1 MPPIHH
7 DKEVT
12 VDQSTFRSTAGQA
25 DAIRNHLDQQTGLPF
40 LELLSTTEVEWTCG
54 DWNHQWRS
62 RIYTPWI
69 TLCMFL
75 SQILSSD
82 HSCGDALERFQKYRK
97 DCALPP
103 VADNTASYCE
113 ARQRLPEEVVWDLAR
128 RSGRSIHDKADGQ
141 WLFQGRP
148 VKLLDGST
156 VIMPDTEANQ
166 AEYPQSRSQKPGLG
180 FPIARLLVVISLA
193 VGTVLE
199 AAMGP
204 YQGKQSSELGLFRQ
218 IRGQLQRGD
227 IALADRFFCN
237 YWVIADSL
245 RRGVD
250 VVFRLHQTRKTDF
263 RRGRR
268 LGPDD
273 HIVTWPKSQRPD
285 WMSRAEYAAM
295 PKELKLREI
304 RVRIKDRTKRTR
316 ELVIVTTLLDATK
329 YSASALGDLFR
340 QRWHAELDLRTL
352 KTTMGMEMLR
362 TKTPDMVRKEV
373 GMHLLAYNLIR
384 GVTAEAA
391 RGRDVQPRELSFNGA
406 RQTIRAFEQ
415 THLYEPKQI
424 AADFPLLLDLI
435 VQKRVGDR
443 PDRYEPR
450 AIKRRPKP
458 YRLLMMARRE
468 AKRRIERGE
477 IIYERIKH

>member
-1 MPPIHH
+1 
-7 DKEVT
+7 
-12 VDQSTFRSTAGQA
+12 VDQSTSSSIGDQA
-25 DAIRNHLDQQTGLPF
+25 DTIRNQLDQQSGLPF
-40 LELLSTTEVEWTCG
+40 LELLSATEVESSCRS
-54 DWNHQWRS
+54 WNYRWRS
-62 RIYTPWI
+62 RLYTPWI
-69 TLCMFL
+69 TLSMFL

-82 HSCGDALERFQKYRK
+82 HSCSDALKRFQKYRK
-97 DCALPP
+97 DCGLPP
-103 VADNTASYCE
+103 VANDTASYCE
-113 ARQRLPEEVVWDLAR
+113 ARQRLPEDVVWELAR
-128 RSGRSIHDKADGQ
+128 RSGQSIHDKADTE

-148 VKLLDGST
+148 VKLIDGST

-166 AEYPQSRSQKPGLG
+166 AEYPQSRSQKPGIG
-180 FPIARLLVVISLA
+180 FPIARILLIISLA

-199 AAMGP
+199 AAIGP

-218 IRGQLQRGD
+218 ISGQLQRGD

-245 RRGVD
+245 RGGVD
-250 VVFRLHQTRKTDF
+250 VVFRLHQTRKADF

-268 LGPDD
+268 LGPGD

-285 WMSRAEYAAM
+285 WMSPADYAAM
-295 PKELKLREI
+295 PKELRLREI

-329 YSASALGDLFR
+329 YSASALRDLFR
-340 QRWHAELDLRTL
+340 QRWHAELDIRSL

-362 TKTPDMVRKEV
+362 TKTPEMVRKEV

-384 GVTAEAA
+384 GVMAEAA
-391 RGRDVQPRELSFNGA
+391 RGRDVQPRELSYNGA
-406 RQTIRAFEQ
+406 RQTMRAFEE

-435 VQKRVGDR
+435 SQERVGDR

-458 YRLLMMARRE
+458 YRLLGVPRGE

-477 IIYERIKH
+477 IIYKRIKK

>member
-1 MPPIHH
+1 
-7 DKEVT
+7 VA
-12 VDQSTFRSTAGQA
+12 QSTYRSTGGQA
-25 DAIRNHLDQQTGLPF
+25 GAVRNQLGQQTGLPF
-40 LELLSTTEVEWTCG
+40 LELLSASEVESACRACS
-54 DWNHQWRS
+54 HRWRN

-69 TLCMFL
+69 TLSMFL

-82 HSCGDALERFQKYRK
+82 HSCGNALERFQKYRK
-97 DCALPP
+97 DCGLPP
-103 VADNTASYCE
+103 VADDTTSYCE

-128 RSGRSIHDKADGQ
+128 RSGQAIHKKADVE

-156 VIMPDTEANQ
+156 VVMPDTEANQ

-180 FPIARLLVVISLA
+180 FPIARILLVISLA

-204 YQGKQSSELGLFRQ
+204 YQGKQASELGLLRQ
-218 IRGQLQRGD
+218 ISGQLQPGD
-227 IALADRFFCN
+227 IALADRFFCS
-237 YWVIADSL
+237 YWVITDSQA
-245 RRGVD
+245 RGVD
-250 VVFRLHQTRKTDF
+250 VVFRLHQTRKADF

-273 HIVTWPKSQRPD
+273 HIVTWPKAQRPD
-285 WMSRAEYAAM
+285 WMSPAEYATM

-304 RVRIKDRTKRTR
+304 RVRIKDRKKRTR
-316 ELVIVTTLLDATK
+316 EIVIVTTLLDATK
-329 YSASALGDLFR
+329 YAASELGDLFR
-340 QRWHAELDLRTL
+340 QRWHAELDIRSL

-362 TKTPDMVRKEV
+362 TKSPDMVRKEV
-373 GMHLLAYNLIR
+373 GTHLLAYNLIR
-384 GVTAEAA
+384 GVMAEAA
-391 RGRDVQPRELSFNGA
+391 RGRDMQPRELSFNGA
-406 RQTIRAFEQ
+406 RQTVRAFEE

-435 VQKRVGDR
+435 SQKRVGDR
-443 PDRYEPR
+443 PDRHEPR

-458 YRLLMMARRE
+458 YHLLMIRRAE
-468 AKRRIERGE
+468 AKKRIARGE
-477 IIYERIKH
+477 ILYDKI

>member
-1 MPPIHH
+1 
-7 DKEVT
+7 VA
-12 VDQSTFRSTAGQA
+12 QSTSRSTGGQA
-25 DAIRNHLDQQTGLPF
+25 GVVREQFAQQSGLPF
-40 LELLSTTEVEWTCG
+40 LDILSASEVEASCRA
-54 DWNHQWRS
+54 WNHRWRN

-69 TLCMFL
+69 TLGMFL

-82 HSCGDALERFQKYRK
+82 HSCGDALERFQKYLADRK
-97 DCALPP
+97 LPP
-103 VADNTASYCE
+103 VADDTASYCE
-113 ARQRLPEEVVWDLAR
+113 ARQRLPEAVVWELAR
-128 RSGRSIHDKADGQ
+128 RSGQSIHEKADAQ

-180 FPIARLLVVISLA
+180 FPIARILVVISLA

-204 YQGKQSSELGLFRQ
+204 YQGKETSELGLLRQ
-218 IRGQLQRGD
+218 ISGALRPGD
-227 IALADRFFCN
+227 IALADRLFCS
-237 YWVIADSL
+237 YWVITDSQA
-245 RRGVD
+245 RGVD

-273 HIVTWPKSQRPD
+273 HIVTWPKAQRPD
-285 WMSRAEYAAM
+285 WMSPAEYATM
-295 PKELKLREI
+295 PKELRLREI
-304 RVRIKDRTKRTR
+304 RVRIKDRKKRTR
-316 ELVIVTTLLDATK
+316 VLVIVTTLLDATK
-329 YSASALGDLFR
+329 YPASALGDLFR
-340 QRWHAELDLRTL
+340 QRWHAELDIRSI

-384 GVTAEAA
+384 GVMAEAA
-391 RGRDVQPRELSFNGA
+391 RGRDIQPRELSFNGA
-406 RQTIRAFEQ
+406 RQTVRAFEE
-415 THLYEPKQI
+415 THLYEPKEI

-458 YRLLMMARRE
+458 YRLLMMPRWE

>member
-1 MPPIHH
+1 
-7 DKEVT
+7 VA
-12 VDQSTFRSTAGQA
+12 QSTSRSTGGQA
-25 DAIRNHLDQQTGLPF
+25 GAVRDQFAQQSGLPF
-40 LELLSTTEVEWTCG
+40 LEVLSASEIESTCRA
-54 DWNHQWRS
+54 WNHKWRN

-69 TLCMFL
+69 TLGMFL

-82 HSCGDALERFQKYRK
+82 HSCGDALERFQKYRN
-97 DCALPP
+97 DCGLPP
-103 VADNTASYCE
+103 VADDTASYCE
-113 ARQRLPEEVVWDLAR
+113 ARQRLPEEVIWELAR
-128 RSGRSIHDKADGQ
+128 RSGRSIHEKADAQ

-180 FPIARLLVVISLA
+180 FPIARILVVISLA

-199 AAMGP
+199 AAIGP
-204 YQGKQSSELGLFRQ
+204 YQGKETSELGLLRQ
-218 IRGQLQRGD
+218 IGGALQRGD
-227 IALADRFFCN
+227 IALADRLFCS
-237 YWVIADSL
+237 YWVITDAQA
-245 RRGVD
+245 RGVD
-250 VVFRLHQTRKTDF
+250 VVFRLHQTRRADF

-273 HIVTWPKSQRPD
+273 HIVTWPKAQRPD
-285 WMSRAEYAAM
+285 WMSPTEYATM

-304 RVRIKDRTKRTR
+304 RVQIKDRKQRTR
-316 ELVIVTTLLDATK
+316 VLVIVTTLLDATK
-329 YSASALGDLFR
+329 YRASELGDLFR
-340 QRWHAELDLRTL
+340 QRWHAELDIRSI

-384 GVTAEAA
+384 GVMAEAA

-406 RQTIRAFEQ
+406 RQTVRAFEE
-415 THLYEPKQI
+415 TCLYEPKEI
-424 AADFPLLLDLI
+424 AADFPLLLHLI
-435 VQKRVGDR
+435 SQKRVGDR
-443 PDRYEPR
+443 PDRHEPR

-458 YRLLMMARRE
+458 YHLLTIPRAE
-468 AKRRIERGE
+468 AKKRIARGE
-477 IIYERIKH
+477 IIYPRIKN

>member
-1 MPPIHH
+1 
-7 DKEVT
+7 VA
-12 VDQSTFRSTAGQA
+12 QSTSRSDCGQA
-25 DAIRNHLDQQTGLPF
+25 DTVRSQFAQQPGLPF
-40 LELLSTTEVEWTCG
+40 LEVLSATEVETTCRA
-54 DWNHQWRS
+54 WNHNWRN

-69 TLCMFL
+69 TLAMFL

-82 HSCGDALERFQKYRK
+82 QSCGDALERFQKYRK
-97 DCALPP
+97 DCGLPP
-103 VADNTASYCE
+103 VADDTASYCE
-113 ARQRLPEEVVWDLAR
+113 ARQRLPEEVIWDLAR
-128 RSGRSIHDKADGQ
+128 RSGQSIHDKADAK

-156 VIMPDTEANQ
+156 VVMPDTEANQ

-180 FPIARLLVVISLA
+180 FPIARILVIISLA

-204 YQGKQSSELGLFRQ
+204 YQGKQSSELGLYRQ
-218 IRGQLQRGD
+218 INGQLQPGD

-237 YWVIADSL
+237 YWVIADSQ

-250 VVFRLHQTRKTDF
+250 VVFRLHQTRKADF

-268 LGPDD
+268 LGSDD

-285 WMSRAEYAAM
+285 WMSPNDYAAM

-304 RVRIKDRTKRTR
+304 RVRIKERNKRTR
-316 ELVIVTTLLDATK
+316 VLVIVTTLLDATK
-329 YSASALGDLFR
+329 YPASALGDLFR
-340 QRWHAELDLRTL
+340 QRWHAELDLRSI

-362 TKTPDMVRKEV
+362 TKSPDMVRKEV

-384 GVTAEAA
+384 GVMAEAA
-391 RGRDVQPRELSFNGA
+391 RGRDILPRELSFNGA
-406 RQTIRAFEQ
+406 RQTVRAFEE
-415 THLYEPKQI
+415 THLYEPTAI
-424 AADFPLLLDLI
+424 ATDFPLLLELI
-435 VQKRVGDR
+435 SQKRVGDR
-443 PDRYEPR
+443 PDRCEPR

-458 YRLLMMARRE
+458 YHLLTIPRAE
-468 AKRRIERGE
+468 AKRRIEQGE
-477 IIYERIKH
+477 ILYPRIKH

>member
-1 MPPIHH
+1 
-7 DKEVT
+7 VA
-12 VDQSTFRSTAGQA
+12 QSTSRSAGGQA
-25 DAIRNHLDQQTGLPF
+25 DAIRSQFAQQTGLPF
-40 LELLSTTEVEWTCG
+40 LELLSATEVESACRACS
-54 DWNHQWRS
+54 HQWRK

-69 TLCMFL
+69 TLAMFL

-82 HSCGDALERFQKYRK
+82 QSCGDALERFQKYRK
-97 DCALPP
+97 DCGLPP
-103 VADNTASYCE
+103 VADDTASYCE
-113 ARQRLPEEVVWDLAR
+113 ARQRLPEEVVWELAR
-128 RSGRSIHDKADGQ
+128 RSGQSIHDKADAK

-180 FPIARLLVVISLA
+180 FPIARILLIISLA

-218 IRGQLQRGD
+218 ISGQLQPGD

-285 WMSRAEYAAM
+285 WMSPDEYAAM
-295 PKELKLREI
+295 PTVLKLREI
-304 RVRIKDRTKRTR
+304 RVRIKDKKKRTR
-316 ELVIVTTLLDATK
+316 EIVIVTTLLDPTK
-329 YSASALGDLFR
+329 YQASALGDLFR
-340 QRWHAELDLRTL
+340 QRWHAELDIRTL

-362 TKTPDMVRKEV
+362 TKTPEMVRKEV
-373 GMHLLAYNLIR
+373 GMNLLAYNLIR
-384 GVTAEAA
+384 GVMAEAA
-391 RGRDVQPRELSFNGA
+391 RGRDMQPRELSFNGA
-406 RQTIRAFEQ
+406 RQTVRAFEE
-415 THLYEPKQI
+415 THLYEPKEI

-435 VQKRVGDR
+435 SQKRVGDR
-443 PDRYEPR
+443 LDRHEPR

-458 YRLLMMARRE
+458 YHLLTIPRAE
-468 AKRRIERGE
+468 AKKRIARGE
-477 IIYERIKH
+477 IIYQRIKY

>member
-1 MPPIHH
+1 VAQFTSYSAGC
-7 DKEVT
+7 KAGAVR
-12 VDQSTFRSTAGQA
+12 DQFA
-25 DAIRNHLDQQTGLPF
+25 QQVGLPF
-40 LELLSTTEVEWTCG
+40 LQVLSASVVESICRSCS
-54 DWNHQWRS
+54 HRWRN

-69 TLCMFL
+69 TLGMFL

-82 HSCGDALERFQKYRK
+82 QSCGDALERFQKYRN
-97 DCALPP
+97 DCGLPP
-103 VADNTASYCE
+103 VANDTVSYCD
-113 ARQRLPEEVVWDLAR
+113 ARQRLPEEVVWELAR
-128 RSGRSIHDKADGQ
+128 RSGQSIHNKADVE

-148 VKLLDGST
+148 VKLLDGTT
-156 VIMPDTEANQ
+156 VVMPDTEANQ
-166 AEYPQSRSQKPGLG
+166 AEYPQPRCQKPGLG
-180 FPIARLLVVISLA
+180 FPIARILVVISLA

-199 AAMGP
+199 AAIGP

-237 YWVIADSL
+237 YWVIEDSL

-273 HIVTWPKSQRPD
+273 HIVTWPKTQRPD
-285 WMSRAEYAAM
+285 WMSPAEYAAM

-304 RVRIKDRTKRTR
+304 RVRIKDRKKRTR

-340 QRWHAELDLRTL
+340 QRWHAELDIRSL
-352 KTTMGMEMLR
+352 KTTMRMEMLR
-362 TKTPDMVRKEV
+362 TKTPEMVRKEV

-384 GVTAEAA
+384 GIMAEAA

-406 RQTIRAFEQ
+406 RQTVRAFEEA
-415 THLYEPKQI
+415 HLYDPRQI
-424 AADFPLLLDLI
+424 AADSPRLLHLI
-435 VQKRVGDR
+435 IQKRVGGR
-443 PDRYEPR
+443 PDRGEPR

-458 YRLLMMARRE
+458 YRLLMTPREE

-477 IIYERIKH
+477 IIYERIKR

>member
-1 MPPIHH
+1 M
-7 DKEVT
+7 
-12 VDQSTFRSTAGQA
+12 SAS
-25 DAIRNHLDQQTGLPF
+25 
-40 LELLSTTEVEWTCG
+40 EVESTCRAH
-54 DWNHQWRS
+54 NHKWRA

-69 TLCMFL
+69 TLNMFL
-75 SQILSSD
+75 AQILSSD
-82 HSCGDALERFQKYRK
+82 HSCADALERFQKYRK
-97 DCALPP
+97 DCGLPP
-103 VADNTASYCE
+103 VTDDTSSYCE
-113 ARQRLPEEVVWDLAR
+113 ARQRLPEEVVWKLAR
-128 RSGRSIHDKADGQ
+128 RSGQSIHENADTQ
-141 WLFQGRP
+141 WLFAGRP

-180 FPIARLLVVISLA
+180 FPIARIVVIISLA

-204 YQGKQSSELGLFRQ
+204 YQGKQSSELGLYRQ
-218 IRGQLQRGD
+218 INGQLQPGD

-237 YWVIADSL
+237 YWVIADSQ
-245 RRGVD
+245 RRSVD
-250 VVFRLHQTRKTDF
+250 VVFRLHQTRKADF

-285 WMSRAEYAAM
+285 WMSPAEYAAM

-304 RVRIKDRTKRTR
+304 RVRIKERNKRTR
-316 ELVIVTTLLDATK
+316 VLVIVTTLLDATK
-329 YSASALGDLFR
+329 YPASALRDLFR
-340 QRWHAELDLRTL
+340 QRWHAELDIRSI

-384 GVTAEAA
+384 GVMAEAA
-391 RGRDVQPRELSFNGA
+391 RGRDMQPRELSFNGA
-406 RQTIRAFEQ
+406 RQTVRAFEE
-415 THLYEPKQI
+415 THLYEPAAI

-435 VQKRVGDR
+435 SQKRVGDR
-443 PDRYEPR
+443 PDRCEPR
-450 AIKRRPKP
+450 AVKRRPKP
-458 YRLLMMARRE
+458 YHLLTIPRAE
-468 AKRRIERGE
+468 AKKRIVGGE
-477 IIYERIKH
+477 LLYPRIKH

>member
-1 MPPIHH
+1 M
-7 DKEVT
+7 
-12 VDQSTFRSTAGQA
+12 DQFTFDSSNGQA
-25 DAIRNHLDQQTGLPF
+25 EAVRDQLARQTGLPF
-40 LELLSTTEVEWTCG
+40 LELLSATEVESACRA
-54 DWNHQWRS
+54 WNHRWRN

-69 TLCMFL
+69 TLSMFL

-97 DCALPP
+97 DCGLPP
-103 VADNTASYCE
+103 VTDDTTSYCE
-113 ARQRLPEEVVWDLAR
+113 ARQRLPEQVVWELAR
-128 RSGRSIHDKADGQ
+128 RSGQASHQKAEAR
-141 WLFQGRP
+141 WLFRGRV

-166 AEYPQSRSQKPGLG
+166 AEYPQSPSQKPGLG
-180 FPIARLLVVISLA
+180 FPIARILLIISLA

-218 IRGQLQRGD
+218 IKGQLQPGD

-237 YWVIADSL
+237 YWVIADSQQ
-245 RRGVD
+245 RGVD

-273 HIVTWPKSQRPD
+273 HIVIWPKSQRPD
-285 WMSRAEYAAM
+285 WMSPAEYAAM
-295 PKELKLREI
+295 PEELRLREI
-304 RVRIKDRTKRTR
+304 RVRIKDKKKRTR
-316 ELVIVTTLLDATK
+316 VLVIVTTLLDATK
-329 YSASALGDLFR
+329 YPASELGDLFR
-340 QRWHAELDLRTL
+340 QRWHAELDIRSI

-362 TKTPDMVRKEV
+362 TKTPEMVRKEV

-384 GVTAEAA
+384 GVMAEAA
-391 RGRDVQPRELSFNGA
+391 RGRDMLPRELSFNGA
-406 RQTIRAFEQ
+406 RQTVRAFEE
-415 THLYEPKQI
+415 THLYEPTEI
-424 AADFPLLLDLI
+424 AADFPLLLELI
-435 VQKRVGDR
+435 SQKRVGDR
-443 PDRYEPR
+443 PDRCEPR
-450 AIKRRPKP
+450 ANKRRPKP
-458 YRLLMMARRE
+458 YHLLTIPRAE
-468 AKRRIERGE
+468 AKKRIERGE

>member
-1 MPPIHH
+1 
-7 DKEVT
+7 VA
-12 VDQSTFRSTAGQA
+12 QSTSRSDRGQA
-25 DAIRNHLDQQTGLPF
+25 DTVRSQFAQQPGLPF
-40 LELLSTTEVEWTCG
+40 LEVLSATEVETTCRA
-54 DWNHQWRS
+54 WNHKWRN

-69 TLCMFL
+69 TLAMFL

-82 HSCGDALERFQKYRK
+82 QSCGDALERFQKYRK
-97 DCALPP
+97 DCGLPP
-103 VADNTASYCE
+103 VADDTASYCE
-113 ARQRLPEEVVWDLAR
+113 ARQRLPEEVIWDLAR
-128 RSGRSIHDKADGQ
+128 RSGQSIHDKADAK

-156 VIMPDTEANQ
+156 VVMPDTEANQ

-180 FPIARLLVVISLA
+180 FPIARILVIISLA

-204 YQGKQSSELGLFRQ
+204 HHGKQSSELGLFRQ
-218 IRGQLQRGD
+218 ISGQLQPGD

-250 VVFRLHQTRKTDF
+250 VVFRLHQTRKADF

-268 LGPDD
+268 LGTDD
-273 HIVTWPKSQRPD
+273 HIVTWPRSQRPD
-285 WMSRAEYAAM
+285 WMSPDEYAAL
-295 PKELKLREI
+295 PKELTLREI
-304 RVRIKDRTKRTR
+304 RVRIKDKTKRTR
-316 ELVIVTTLLDATK
+316 ELVIVTSLLDATK
-329 YSASALGDLFR
+329 YPASALGDLFR
-340 QRWHAELDLRTL
+340 QRWHAELDLRSL
-352 KTTMGMEMLR
+352 KTTMRMEMVR
-362 TKTPDMVRKEV
+362 TKTPEMVRKEV
-373 GMHLLAYNLIR
+373 GIHLLAYNLIG
-384 GVTAEAA
+384 GVMAEAA

-406 RQTIRAFEQ
+406 RQTMRAFEE

-424 AADFPLLLDLI
+424 AADLPLLLNLI
-435 VQKRVGDR
+435 IQKRVGDR

-458 YRLLMMARRE
+458 YRLLTMPRPE

-477 IIYERIKH
+477 IIYQRIKH

>member
-1 MPPIHH
+1 
-7 DKEVT
+7 VVQST
-12 VDQSTFRSTAGQA
+12 SRSAGDQSEAV
-25 DAIRNHLDQQTGLPF
+25 RNQFAQQSGLPF
-40 LELLSTTEVEWTCG
+40 LEVLSATEVESTCRAG
-54 DWNHQWRS
+54 NHKWRI
-62 RIYTPWI
+62 RVYTPWI
-69 TLCMFL
+69 TLNMFL

-82 HSCGDALERFQKYRK
+82 HSCGNALARFQKYRK
-97 DCALPP
+97 DCGLPP
-103 VADNTASYCE
+103 VADNTTSYCD
-113 ARQRLPEEVVWDLAR
+113 ARQRLPEEVVWGLAR
-128 RSGRSIHDKADGQ
+128 RSGQSIHDKADVQ
-141 WLFQGRP
+141 WLFAGRP

-180 FPIARLLVVISLA
+180 FPIARLLVIISLA
-193 VGTVLE
+193 VGTVLD

-204 YQGKQSSELGLFRQ
+204 YRGKETSELGLLRQ
-218 IRGQLQRGD
+218 ISGQLRPGD
-227 IALADRFFCN
+227 IALADRLFCS
-237 YWVIADSL
+237 YWVIADSQA
-245 RRGVD
+245 RRVD

-268 LGPDD
+268 LGPGD
-273 HIVTWPKSQRPD
+273 HIVTWPKTQRPD
-285 WMSRAEYAAM
+285 WMSPAEYAAM
-295 PKELKLREI
+295 PDELQLREV
-304 RVRIKDRTKRTR
+304 RVRIKERTKRTR
-316 ELVIVTTLLDATK
+316 ELVIVTTLLDAKK
-329 YSASALGDLFR
+329 YSASAIRDLFR
-340 QRWHAELDLRTL
+340 QRWHAELDLRSL

-384 GVTAEAA
+384 GVMAEAA

-406 RQTIRAFEQ
+406 RQTIRAFEE

-424 AADFPLLLDLI
+424 AADFPLLLELI

-458 YRLLMMARRE
+458 YRLLMMKRRE

-477 IIYERIKH
+477 IIYERIKT